1 MDDEK
6 ALANVLNLK
15 LTNAGFE
22 TTVVYNGEDAL
33 TLLKAGSYDLALID
47 IMMPKRDGFSVLE
60 ELKKQG
66 VATPVFAL
74 SNLGQEED
82 VAHVKALGAK
92 EYIMKTD
99 VSPADIL
106 GKVTAF
112 LGMPAQTNATPLAA
126 PETIAI
132 QETPA
137 PATQTEVEIPKPTE
151 VEIPKAMMPAA
162 EPTKTKPPLW

>member
-1 MDDEK
+1 MAKKILIVDDEK

-22 TTVVYNGEDAL
+22 TKVVYNGEDAL
-33 TLLKAGSYDLALID
+33 GLLKEGGYDLALID

-66 VATPVFAL
+66 IATPVFAL

-82 VAHVKALGAK
+82 VAHVKSLGAK

-99 VSPADIL
+99 VSPAEIL
-106 GKVTAF
+106 AKVTGF
-112 LGMPAQTNATPLAA
+112 LGTPT
-126 PETIAI
+126 PTE
-132 QETPA
+132 PA
-137 PATQTEVEIPKPTE
+137 PAAP
-151 VEIPKAMMPAA
+151 AM
-162 EPTKTKPPLW
+162 PPETRAPEAPPQQ